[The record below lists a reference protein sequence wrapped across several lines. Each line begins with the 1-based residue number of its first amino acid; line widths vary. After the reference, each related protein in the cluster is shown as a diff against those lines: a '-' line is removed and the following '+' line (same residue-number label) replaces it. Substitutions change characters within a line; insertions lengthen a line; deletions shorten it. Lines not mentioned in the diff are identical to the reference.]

1 MRREAPPLLRLWPR
15 ATLIDGTL
23 SLGRVPDLLLV
34 SFIVLA
40 LPWLSSIAVLP
51 VAPLAARMDSFDYWL
66 KPTAHQLG
74 ALVLT
79 LLLMRAFSVRSWADW
94 GFNLRRFGASLG
106 MAGIFAVI
114 TTPALYVLMERQP
127 MPTTP
132 ISTSQIVAVLL
143 THFLVIGFTQEVL
156 FRAFAMGM
164 LQQHW
169 RRAAGLIAAL
179 LFMLAHVKFS
189 PPYFWPPQLVLS
201 FLFGC
206 LYALMYSRTG
216 SLLGPSL
223 AHGFSN
229 TIFVAMLMLEHLR
242 EPPP

>member
-1 MRREAPPLLRLWPR
+1 MRRHAPPLLRLWPG
-15 ATLIDGTL
+15 ATLIDGAV

-40 LPWLSSIAVLP
+40 LPWLAAIAVLP
-51 VAPLAARMDSFDYWL
+51 VASLAARIDPFDYWL
-66 KPTAHQLG
+66 KPTAHQVG

-79 LLLMRAFSVRSWADW
+79 LLLMRALSVRAWADW
-94 GFNLRRFGASLG
+94 GFNLRRLGAGLG
-106 MAGIFAVI
+106 MAAIFALI
-114 TTPALYVLMERQP
+114 TTPVLYLLMERQP
-127 MPTTP
+127 VPTTP

-169 RRAAGLIAAL
+169 RRVAGVIAAL

-189 PPYFWPPQLVLS
+189 PPYFWPEQLVLA
-201 FLFGC
+201 FVFGC
-206 LYALMYSRTG
+206 LYALMYSRTQ

-229 TIFVAMLMLEHLR
+229 TIFVVMLMLGHLD
-242 EPPP
+242 